1 MTRRLYRCKVLKS
14 FQKYDIIKTSDN
26 TVSVVGKEHF

>member
-1 MTRRLYRCKVLKS
+1 MKCRLYRCKALKS

-26 TVSVVGKEHF
+26 TVSVVGKEPI

>member
-1 MTRRLYRCKVLKS
+1 MKCRLYRCKVLKS

-26 TVSVVGKEHF
+26 TVSVVGKENI

>member
-1 MTRRLYRCKVLKS
+1 MKCRLYRCKVLNF

-26 TVSVVGKEHF
+26 TVSVVGKEPI

>member
-14 FQKYDIIKTSDN
+14 FRNYDILKTSDN
-26 TVSVVGKEHF
+26 TVSVVGKEHI